1 MVIRTIANR
10 VGTFEV
16 EGNTISYLQPLLTF
30 NTQEMNE
37 IQSWYKEKMQTLQ
50 HASSYLP
57 AKDITFQS
65 GQVCYSY
72 EVTGLQSFNVLKTMY
87 LEDKLPYY
95 LSLIQLAKDKQV
107 QVLWETE
114 NLVIDHE
121 EVTVKT
127 LVIEHKAFDI
137 ENTKS
142 RINAVK
148 ELIIISLTNL
158 QHVYGRPKRSDFFEQ
173 NEEVIQF
180 AEMIYLS
187 LDSLDHMASYI
198 QSLYDEV
205 QVRKQQEQDELADR
219 LANKKRFSIPKLIP
233 IQLLPQKSTKQ
244 PQIRPDSMV
253 AKKAK
258 KPLNKKENNIRFLVG
273 TAIILVGALLLN
285 IILTNATK
293 NAEKPE
299 GLTSSQQ
306 EVKDI
311 EQVYVDGLLGDTEGV
326 MKALEA
332 REYESLNKD
341 ETELLHQL
349 WMKHGAYEKF
359 LAKDEDAVSQL
370 TEHMTKQNQP
380 DELNRLQEI
389 LKVSNPHVEFGKGVL
404 AKEWEQVLA
413 NKDLVELTD
422 ERKTHIVTAYLQ
434 TGDIEEAKSFVA
446 EQAPKNDGL
455 MNRVLTAEKV
465 AVDLKALE
473 EQQALLQKTI
483 DESKDLAQV
492 SKAMQEMNGVK
503 KEIKGL
509 KKTIGS

>member
-16 EGNTISYLQPLLTF
+16 EGNTISYLQPLSTF

-37 IQSWYKEKMQTLQ
+37 IQNWYKEKMQTLQ
-50 HASSYLP
+50 HTSSFLP

-65 GQVCYSY
+65 GQVCYTFD
-72 EVTGLQSFNVLKTMY
+72 VTGLQSFNVLKTMY

-95 LSLIQLAKDKQV
+95 LSLIQLAKEKQV

-121 EVTVKT
+121 EVSVKA

-137 ENTKS
+137 ENTRS

-180 AEMIYLS
+180 AEMIYLR

-205 QVRKQQEQDELADR
+205 QVRKQQEQDELAEVD
-219 LANKKRFSIPKLIP
+219 KKRFSIPKLIP
-233 IQLLPQKSTKQ
+233 IQLLPQKSKKHSH
-244 PQIRPDSMV
+244 IRPDSIV
-253 AKKAK
+253 ARKVNN
-258 KPLNKKENNIRFLVG
+258 PLNKKENNIRFLVG
-273 TAIILVGALLLN
+273 TALILVGALLLN

-299 GLTSSQQ
+299 EGQTSSQQ
-306 EVKDI
+306 EAKDI
-311 EQVYVDGLLGDTEGV
+311 EQVYVDGLLGDTDGV
-326 MKALEA
+326 MKALES

-349 WMKHGAYEKF
+349 WMKHGAYEKY

-380 DELNRLQEI
+380 DQLDRLEEI
-389 LKVSNPHVEFGKGVL
+389 LKVGNPHVEFAKGVL
-404 AKEWEQVLA
+404 AKEWDQVLA

-434 TGDIEEAKSFVA
+434 TGDIKGAKSFVA
-446 EQAPKNDGL
+446 EKAPKNDGL
-455 MNRVLTAEKV
+455 MNLVLMAEKTQV
-465 AVDLKALE
+465 EMAALE
-473 EQQALLQKTI
+473 EEKALLQKTI
-483 DESKDLAQV
+483 DESQDLNKV
-492 SKAMQEMNGVK
+492 SEAMLKMDVVK
-503 KEIKGL
+503 SNLDEL
-509 KKTIGS
+509 KKSNGL

>member
-1 MVIRTIANR
+1 MVIRTIANK

-16 EGNTISYLQPLLTF
+16 EGNTVSYLQPLSTF
-30 NTQEMNE
+30 HTQEMN
-37 IQSWYKEKMQTLQ
+37 QVQKWYKDKLQTLKQ
-50 HASSYLP
+50 SDHYLP
-57 AKDITFQS
+57 AKDISFQS
-65 GQVCYSY
+65 GQVCYTY
-72 EVTGLQSFNVLKTMY
+72 DVTGLQSFNVLKKMY
-87 LEDKLPYY
+87 LEDKYPYY
-95 LSLIQLAKDKQV
+95 LSLIKLAKEKQV

-114 NLVIDHE
+114 NLVID
-121 EVTVKT
+121 VDTSSVKT
-127 LVIEHKAFDI
+127 LVIEHQAFTI
-137 ENTKS
+137 ESEKS
-142 RINAVK
+142 RLNAVK
-148 ELIIISLTNL
+148 ELIIISLTSL
-158 QHVYGRPKRSDFFEQ
+158 QHVYGRPKRSDFLEQ
-173 NEEVIQF
+173 SEEVIQF
-180 AEMIYLS
+180 AEMIYLR
-187 LDSLDHMASYI
+187 LDSLDHMASFI

-205 QVRKQQEQDELADR
+205 QLRKQQEQDELADR
-219 LANKKRFSIPKLIP
+219 LANKKRFSLPKRIP

-258 KPLNKKENNIRFLVG
+258 KPLNKKEINIRFLVS

-299 GLTSSQQ
+299 GQTSSQQ
-306 EVKDI
+306 EAKDI

-326 MKALEA
+326 LKALEA
-332 REYESLNKD
+332 KEYKSLNKD
-341 ETELLHQL
+341 EKELLHQL

-370 TEHMTKQNQP
+370 TEHMSKQNQP
-380 DELNRLQEI
+380 EELDRLQEI
-389 LKVSNPHVEFGKGVL
+389 LKVSNPHVEFGEGVL
-404 AKEWEQVLA
+404 AKEWEQVLT

-434 TGDIEEAKSFVA
+434 TGDIEGAKSFVA
-446 EQAPKNDGL
+446 EKAPKNDEL

-473 EQQALLQKTI
+473 ERQTLLQETI

-503 KEIKGL
+503 KEITGL
-509 KKTIGS
+509 KKTIGL